1 MNIRSLETDLVR
13 RGAKQL
19 DHRGRGHSYKSQPS
33 LGSPSK
39 IKSWRIL
46 CSSFP
51 YGFPAINSC
60 PSPPFAMKK
69 RHFFLESPTRL
80 VVDLLLR
87 LERLDWF
94 QILADAQSQR
104 VSGCLVFVFERR
116 RGGGCGCQGQVTTG
130 AKICFYLYYV
140 FQNRFGSIRFN
151 LFVHYKTENQT
162 EPRFFLNI
170 LIGLIGFF
178 SYFFLGFSV
187 FLLTPRYDGANIS

>member
-1 MNIRSLETDLVR
+1 VYSDRLKLKQGWIIIRVIIKNYYKTEMNIGSLETDLVR

-51 YGFPAINSC
+51 YGFPAVNSC
-60 PSPPFAMKK
+60 PSPLFATKK

-94 QILADAQSQR
+94 QISADAWSWC

-116 RGGGCGCQGQVTTG
+116 RGGGCGC
-130 AKICFYLYYV
+130 
-140 FQNRFGSIRFN
+140 
-151 LFVHYKTENQT
+151 
-162 EPRFFLNI
+162 
-170 LIGLIGFF
+170 
-178 SYFFLGFSV
+178 
-187 FLLTPRYDGANIS
+187 

>member
-1 MNIRSLETDLVR
+1 VYSDRLKLKQGWIIIRVIIKNYYKTEMNIGSLETGLVR

-19 DHRGRGHSYKSQPS
+19 DHRGRGHSFKSQPS

-51 YGFPAINSC
+51 YGFPAVNSC
-60 PSPPFAMKK
+60 PSPLFATKK
-69 RHFFLESPTRL
+69 RHFFLESPTWL

-94 QILADAQSQR
+94 QISADAWSWR

-116 RGGGCGCQGQVTTG
+116 RGGGCEC
-130 AKICFYLYYV
+130 
-140 FQNRFGSIRFN
+140 
-151 LFVHYKTENQT
+151 
-162 EPRFFLNI
+162 
-170 LIGLIGFF
+170 
-178 SYFFLGFSV
+178 
-187 FLLTPRYDGANIS
+187 

>member
-1 MNIRSLETDLVR
+1 VYSDKLKLKQEWIIIRVIIKNYYKTEMNIGSLETDLVR

-51 YGFPAINSC
+51 YGFPAVNSC
-60 PSPPFAMKK
+60 PSPLFATKK

-94 QILADAQSQR
+94 QISADAWSWR
-104 VSGCLVFVFERR
+104 VSGCLMFVFERR
-116 RGGGCGCQGQVTTG
+116 RGGGCGARVRLLLAQRFISIYTMFFRTG
-130 AKICFYLYYV
+130 SVRSGLTGLCITKP
-140 FQNRFGSIRFN
+140 
-151 LFVHYKTENQT
+151 KTEPN
-162 EPRFFLNI
+162 RDFF
-170 LIGLIGFF
+170 
-178 SYFFLGFSV
+178 
-187 FLLTPRYDGANIS
+187 